1 MTTSFSVGEQE
12 YEAKNFKDRQLDSS
26 GDDSELSETFT
37 NDIGNMDECPKFLG
51 CSGNKLQLVTSFMC
65 STGFL
70 LFGYDQGVMGSLL
83 TLPRFRE
90 TFPSIDTVKN
100 PDSHTSTVQGFVVAV
115 YEVGCLFGALT
126 NLKISDRFGRLKS
139 ITLGC
144 ILMVIGG
151 VIQASAFS
159 ITQLIIGRIISG
171 LGNGMNTSSI
181 PVYQSETARREV
193 RGKLVMLSGA
203 LITGGVALSY
213 WVDFGMYFTNGDESF
228 RFPIAFQIIF
238 PLAIL
243 PLLGK
248 LPDSPRWLAS
258 KKKFVEAARVFAA
271 FNDTSVN
278 DSEIMEELRMIRR
291 SLAQEHLAQKKSN
304 GLRTL
309 LKQGKHR
316 NFQRLMLGFW
326 SQVFQQITGI
336 NLITY
341 YAGTIFERYI
351 GMSALNSRILA
362 ACNGTEYFLA
372 SFIAFFTIEHFG
384 RRKLMMFGACGQ
396 SLCMA
401 LLTVLTLYA
410 NKDNNGGLGIGAA
423 VLLFVFNTFFAIGWL
438 GMTWLLP
445 AELTP
450 LSIRA
455 PANAISTAGNWAFNF
470 MVVMITPIAFT
481 NIGSYTYTIF
491 AVINALILPCVY
503 FLYPETKGRSLEQMD
518 DIFAS
523 CPTTKPWKVVSI
535 ARNTPYEKKLV
546 SDVES
551 FSKPEIEQI
560 EIYPSVN

>member
-1 MTTSFSVGEQE
+1 MITFPRIKNREFQTMNSDEFETSDNNDG
-12 YEAKNFKDRQLDSS
+12 L
-26 GDDSELSETFT
+26 ELSKTIT
-37 NDIGNMDECPKFLG
+37 NEIAGMDSHPKFLG
-51 CSGNKLQLVTSFMC
+51 CSGKKLQFMTSLMC

-90 TFPSIDTVKN
+90 TFPSIDTIKH
-100 PDSHTSTVQGFVVAV
+100 PDSHTSTVQGFIVAV
-115 YEVGCLFGALT
+115 YEVGCLLGALT
-126 NLKISDRFGRLKS
+126 NLKISDKFGRLKS

-144 ILMVIGG
+144 ILMTIGG
-151 VIQASAFS
+151 IIQASAFS
-159 ITQLIIGRIISG
+159 ISQLIVGRILSG

-181 PVYQSETARREV
+181 PVYQSETARREI

-203 LITGGVALSY
+203 LITCGVALSY
-213 WVDFGMYFTNGDESF
+213 WVDFGMYFTKGDESF

-238 PLAIL
+238 PIAIL
-243 PLLGK
+243 PLLSK

-258 KKKFVEAARVFAA
+258 KKRFVEAAQVFAA
-271 FNDTSVN
+271 FKDTSVN
-278 DSEIMEELRMIRR
+278 DAEILEELRMIRR
-291 SLAQEHLAQKKSN
+291 SLDQEHNAQEKNNSFKALF
-304 GLRTL
+304 
-309 LKQGKHR
+309 KQGNHR

-341 YAGTIFERYI
+341 YAGTIFEQYI

-396 SLCMA
+396 SLSMT
-401 LLTVLTLYA
+401 LLTILTIFA
-410 NKDNNGGLGIGAA
+410 DRNNDKSLGIGAA
-423 VLLFVFNTFFAIGWL
+423 VMLFVFNTFFAVGWL

-491 AVINALILPCVY
+491 AIINALILPCVY
-503 FLYPETKGRSLEQMD
+503 FLYPETKGRSLEEMD
-518 DIFAS
+518 DIFAN
-523 CPTTKPWKVVSI
+523 CPTAEPWKVVSI
-535 ARNTPYEKKLV
+535 ERDTQYEKMV
-546 SDVES
+546 SDIES
-551 FSKPEIEQI
+551 FLKPEVENIEFYHQ
-560 EIYPSVN
+560 